1 MALVRILVDGYSLLH
16 GWPALA
22 PGKPRHSP
30 AAREELINVLT
41 QYHDACGTPI
51 TIVFDGAG
59 SKRAAGEPPP
69 ASGIE
74 ILYSRANQ
82 TADQMIERAASRL
95 KEYGEVLVVTN
106 DFAER
111 DIVSGFGGM
120 TSNCDNFIRTV
131 QGTLEDLE
139 RELKNYNQKE
149 RSGYRGQ

>member
-1 MALVRILVDGYSLLH
+1 
-16 GWPALA
+16 
-22 PGKPRHSP
+22 
-30 AAREELINVLT
+30 
-41 QYHDACGTPI
+41 
-51 TIVFDGAG
+51 
-59 SKRAAGEPPP
+59 
-69 ASGIE
+69 
-74 ILYSRANQ
+74 
-82 TADQMIERAASRL
+82 MIERAASRL

-149 RSGYRGQ
+149 RSGYRAQ